1 MEAFAPPT
9 GSGGPELE
17 SELLEEV
24 DEKLYHYYEGK
35 RAATDSAERKLGEFA
50 GCCLRVVAQTE
61 GRNLCLACL

>member
-1 MEAFAPPT
+1 M
-9 GSGGPELE
+9 E

-35 RAATDSAERKLGEFA
+35 RAAADSAERKLGEFA